1 MKALVTGAGG
11 QLGRALVAAVPA
23 AVTLEARPHA
33 SLDVGDAAA
42 VGRVF
47 AAVAPDVVINAAA
60 FTAVD
65 AAESAAADAE
75 RVNAD
80 GPAALASACR
90 DSGAHLVHVSTDY
103 VFDGS
108 RPVPWSPSDAPG
120 PLNVYGATKLRG
132 EIRVRER
139 LPERSCIVRSSWL
152 YAAEGW
158 NFLTRMLELAAT
170 RPRLTV
176 VADQIGAPTAASGFA
191 SVLWALATRR
201 AAGVYHWSDAGV
213 ASWYDFAVAVIE
225 EGAAQ
230 GLVARAPEIIP
241 VTTEDYPLAARR
253 PRFSLLDTRQTRSLL
268 GREAPHWRANVKAT
282 VTAIAAARR
291 GARP

>member
-1 MKALVTGAGG
+1 VKALITGGGG

-23 AVTLEARPHA
+23 AVTLEARTHA
-33 SLDVGDAAA
+33 ALDIADNAA
-42 VGRVF
+42 VSREIETLS
-47 AAVAPDVVINAAA
+47 PDVVINAAA
-60 FTAVD
+60 YTQVD

-75 RVNAD
+75 RANAD
-80 GPAALASACR
+80 GPAALAAACR
-90 DSGAHLVHVSTDY
+90 DAGAHLVQVSTDY

-108 RPVPWSPSDAPG
+108 RPVPWSPSDAPH

-132 EIRVRER
+132 EVRVRER
-139 LPERSCIVRSSWL
+139 LPEGSCIVRSSWL
-152 YAAEGW
+152 YAAEGR

-176 VADQIGAPTAASGFA
+176 VADQIGAPTTASGFA

-201 AAGVYHWSDAGV
+201 AVGVYHWCDAGV

-230 GLVARAPEIIP
+230 GLVARVPEIVP
-241 VTTEDYPLAARR
+241 VASEDYPLAARR
-253 PRFSLLDTRQTRSLL
+253 PRFSLLDTRATRSLL
-268 GREAPHWRANVKAT
+268 GREAQHWRTNVKST
-282 VTAIAAARR
+282 VAVIAVARR